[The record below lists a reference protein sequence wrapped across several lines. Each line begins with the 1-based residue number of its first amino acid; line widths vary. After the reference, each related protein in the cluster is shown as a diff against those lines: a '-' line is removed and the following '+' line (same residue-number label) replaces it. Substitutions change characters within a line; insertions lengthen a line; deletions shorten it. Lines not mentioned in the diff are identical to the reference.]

1 MTTEGGGGGGGGD
14 GVGGTRPISVPLI
27 TLMLFSSDSDGASPP
42 CDPLS
47 YSHMKKKKIEG
58 CTKAEKRARV
68 AASLFSSSLYTQA
81 GAQMRCFHSAASLLY
96 PHESHPP
103 LGGVTS
109 PAPAYLL
116 SPVLQNHFICSSHRA
131 VACLCSRTMMMV
143 GRGGDARTT
152 KLFK

>member
-1 MTTEGGGGGGGGD
+1 MTTEGGGGGGD

-116 SPVLQNHFICSSHRA
+116 LSRAPEPLHLLLTPSSSMSLQQDDDDGEAGRR
-131 VACLCSRTMMMV
+131 RT
-143 GRGGDARTT
+143 DNKTI
-152 KLFK
+152 

>member
-1 MTTEGGGGGGGGD
+1 MR
-14 GVGGTRPISVPLI
+14 GGTRLLSVPLI

-47 YSHMKKKKIEG
+47 YSHMKKKKKKG
-58 CTKAEKRARV
+58 SCTKAEKRARV
-68 AASLFSSSLYTQA
+68 AASLFFSSLYTQA

-116 SPVLQNHFICSSHRA
+116 SPVLQTHFIRSSH
-131 VACLCSRTMMMV
+131 
-143 GRGGDARTT
+143 
-152 KLFK
+152 